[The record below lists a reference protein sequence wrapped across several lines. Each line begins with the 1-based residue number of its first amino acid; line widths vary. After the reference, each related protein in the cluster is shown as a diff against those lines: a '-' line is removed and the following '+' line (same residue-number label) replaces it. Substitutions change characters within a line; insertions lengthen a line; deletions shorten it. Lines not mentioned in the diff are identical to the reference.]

1 MDEQIAIDPEK
12 VKMTKTYSM
21 SLADVN
27 KIKEM
32 AEKKDTSDAA
42 IMHQAINLLYN
53 QMMFPVM
60 NEMKG

>member
-1 MDEQIAIDPEK
+1 MDEENKIDPER

-27 KIKEM
+27 KVKEM
-32 AEKKDTSDAA
+32 AEMVPTTDAA

-53 QMMFPVM
+53 QKMFPVM
-60 NEMKG
+60 GEVKG

>member
-1 MDEQIAIDPEK
+1 MDEENKIDPER

-27 KIKEM
+27 KVKEM
-32 AEKKDTSDAA
+32 AEKKTATDAA

-53 QMMFPVM
+53 QMMFPIMGEV
-60 NEMKG
+60 KG